1 MKSISAILVTIF
13 IASCGSPVPYEKAA
27 DAQEAGTEF
36 IRASLDGDYNKAV
49 FYLYRDSTNTNLRLL
64 EKWKSDYNHRSEE
77 DKVKYKDASIIA
89 LSITPENDSVQNFVY
104 TNSFEPKDTTTIKV
118 IRMQGEWLVDL
129 QAIH

>member
-1 MKSISAILVTIF
+1 MKSISAILITICL
-13 IASCGSPVPYEKAA
+13 ASCGSSTTYEKAA

-36 IRASLDGDYNKAV
+36 IRASLDGDYNKAL

-64 EKWKSDYNHRSEE
+64 EKWKSDYNRRSEE

-104 TNSFEPKDTTTIKV
+104 TNSFETKDTTTIKV
-118 IRMQGEWLVDL
+118 IRLQGEWLVDL
-129 QAIH
+129 KDIH